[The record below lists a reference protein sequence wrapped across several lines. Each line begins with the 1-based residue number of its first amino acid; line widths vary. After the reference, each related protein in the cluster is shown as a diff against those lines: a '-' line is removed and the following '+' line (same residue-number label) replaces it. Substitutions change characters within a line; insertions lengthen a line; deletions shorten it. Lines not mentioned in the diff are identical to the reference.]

1 FMKLMAFPAFV
12 AGVAVSSVLVKRVEP
27 ATPNRAACVL
37 YVVQAVLML
46 AFCLAGVGVS
56 PVVHADSTPVIVCG
70 MIGAAAMGVQNAHGR
85 LVPRPGV
92 PNTVMTG
99 NVTQAVLDTIDIL
112 SPQMPSDA
120 RAVARTRLGK
130 MLPTILAFAAGA
142 ILGAVAYRHT
152 GFWALLLPCVVLLWL
167 ALKAPGAQ
175 TQLAVSGTVT
185 DARR

>member
-1 FMKLMAFPAFV
+1 MKLMAFPAFV
-12 AGVAVSSVLVKRVEP
+12 ACVVISSVLVKRVEP
-27 ATPNRAACVL
+27 ATPNRAACLL
-37 YVVQAVLML
+37 YAVQAVLML

-112 SPQMPSDA
+112 SPQMPSDDERPRERVWGRCCRRLSRSLPEPSQA
-120 RAVARTRLGK
+120 QSCTGMSGSGHYCCRASCSCG
-130 MLPTILAFAAGA
+130 
-142 ILGAVAYRHT
+142 
-152 GFWALLLPCVVLLWL
+152 WL
-167 ALKAPGAQ
+167 
-175 TQLAVSGTVT
+175 
-185 DARR
+185 